1 MTIDSELEVDIIRL
15 HHVERWGPHTIA
27 RQLNVHHSVVDRVLS
42 QAGLPKI
49 ERATHA
55 SMIDPYLPFIIET
68 LDKYPKPRL
77 TAARLFHMA
86 RERGYRGS
94 ESHFRS
100 RIAGL
105 RPRRQPEAYLRL
117 RTLPG
122 EQAQVDWGHFGHI
135 QIGRAKRP
143 LMAFVIVLSWSR
155 QVFLRFYLNAVGDT
169 FAAGHVEAF
178 SRWNGLPRTL
188 LYDNLKSAVTERR
201 GKAIRFNPALLSLA
215 SHYHFEPRPVAV
227 ARGNEKGRVER
238 TISYIRTSFF
248 AAREWTDLNDL
259 NAQADAWC
267 DGIAADRPCPQD
279 STMTVR
285 EAFEL
290 EREHLLALPDNPW
303 PTEQRI
309 EVRVPK
315 TPYIRVDLND
325 YSVPHTY
332 VQRTLTA
339 MASTTMVRVL
349 DGADEVARHARC
361 WSRGEQI
368 ENAAHIDALVAEK
381 RAATEHRGQ
390 NRLHHAAPSATML
403 LEQAA
408 SRGTPIR
415 TLVRELMRLLDE
427 YGGAE
432 VEAGCQEAIERG
444 VPHSNAVRQSLE
456 RRREARGLAPPMTI
470 ALPEDSRAR
479 DIVVRT
485 ASLADYDHINPVPDT
500 HTTEPGE
507 HDNEPT
513 RD

>member
-1 MTIDSELEVDIIRL
+1 MTIDSELEADILRF

-49 ERATHA
+49 ERAARA
-55 SMIDPYLPFIIET
+55 SMIDPFLPFIVET
-68 LDKYPKPRL
+68 LGKYPRL
-77 TAARLFHMA
+77 TASRLFHMA
-86 RERGYRGS
+86 RERGYQGS

-117 RTLPG
+117 KTLPG
-122 EQAQVDWGHFGHI
+122 EQGQVDWGHFGHI
-135 QIGRAKRP
+135 QTGRAKRP

-155 QVFLRFYLNAVGDT
+155 QVFLRFYLNALGDT

-178 SRWNGLPRTL
+178 SRWNGVPRTL
-188 LYDNLKSAVTERR
+188 LYDNLKSAVTERH

-227 ARGNEKGRVER
+227 YRGNEKGRVER
-238 TISYIRTSFF
+238 AIGYIRTSFF
-248 AAREWTDLNDL
+248 AARQWTDLEDL

-267 DGIAADRPCPQD
+267 EGLAAERPCPED
-279 STMTVR
+279 TSMTVR
-285 EAFEL
+285 EAFAR
-290 EREHLLALPDNPW
+290 EREHLIALPDNPW

-315 TPYIRVDLND
+315 TPYVRFDLND
-325 YSVPHTY
+325 YSVPHTH
-332 VQRTLTA
+332 VQRALTV
-339 MASTTMVRVL
+339 MASTTQVRLL
-349 DGADEVARHARC
+349 DGADEVARHVRC

-368 ENAAHIDALVAEK
+368 ETAAHIDALAAEK

-390 NRLHHAAPSATML
+390 NRLHHAAPSATTL

-408 SRGTPIR
+408 LRGTPLR
-415 TLVRELMRLLDE
+415 TLTRELTRLLDE
-427 YGGAE
+427 YGAAE

-456 RRREARGLAPPMTI
+456 RRREARGLAPPMRI
-470 ALPEDSRAR
+470 AMPDDSRAK

-485 ASLADYDHINPVPDT
+485 ASLADYDHINPVPNTDT
-500 HTTEPGE
+500 TQQAE
-507 HDNEPT
+507 HNDDEHNG
-513 RD
+513 